1 MAPFGC
7 LDGLVSDERYRHGR
21 RLSIFKGKNKS
32 NNKKKKKW
40 LWKGEMKL
48 GKSFFLGMAQQEFQ
62 VSESPLV
69 LTLIDSGNCY
79 SAGGQGENQICVGYR
94 HQFDLINERTSET
107 KRFYNVEGKWAHL
120 VAAIDVYEDEE
131 PELLLCFNSNFDIDI

>member
-1 MAPFGC
+1 
-7 LDGLVSDERYRHGR
+7 
-21 RLSIFKGKNKS
+21 
-32 NNKKKKKW
+32 
-40 LWKGEMKL
+40 
-48 GKSFFLGMAQQEFQ
+48 

-131 PELLLCFNSNFDIDI
+131 PELLLCFNSNRNKKFDFEKLIQIDS

>member
-1 MAPFGC
+1 MD
-7 LDGLVSDERYRHGR
+7 L
-21 RLSIFKGKNKS
+21 IFKI
-32 NNKKKKKW
+32 
-40 LWKGEMKL
+40 
-48 GKSFFLGMAQQEFQ
+48 FQEFQ

-131 PELLLCFNSNFDIDI
+131 PELLLCFNSKNLNIYLHMLNG